1 MPTVLNANNS
11 TLLVDGD
18 AVEGVQSI
26 AFRVVTE
33 RENIRAIGSD
43 ERVAVSFGLRTVQ
56 GEVVVRSISAS
67 LDTKLATRAGFNMVA
82 SLKNGPGAKEAQR
95 SYAFDDC
102 YVEDKS
108 LGISAGGTAE
118 TTYVFTATR
127 VREE

>member
-18 AVEGVQSI
+18 NVEGVQSI

-33 RENIRAIGSD
+33 RENIRAIGSE

-56 GEVVVRSISAS
+56 GEIVVRSLAAG
-67 LDTKLATRAGFNMVA
+67 LDGKLATRGSFNMVA
-82 SLKNGPGAKEAQR
+82 SMKSGPGADAAQR

-102 YVEDKS
+102 YVESKS

-118 TTYVFTATR
+118 TTYFFTATR

>member
-18 AVEGVQSI
+18 NVEGVQSI

-33 RENIRAIGSD
+33 RENIRAIGSE

-56 GEVVVRSISAS
+56 GEIVVRSVAAG
-67 LDTKLATRAGFNMVA
+67 LDGKLATRASFNMVA
-82 SLKNGPGAKEAQR
+82 SLKNGPGADAVQR

-102 YVEDKS
+102 YVESKS
-108 LGISAGGTAE
+108 LGVIAGGVAE
-118 TTYVFTATR
+118 TTYFFTATR

>member
-18 AVEGVQSI
+18 NIEGVQSI

-33 RENIRAIGSD
+33 RENIRAIGTD

-56 GEVVVRSISAS
+56 GEIIVRSISAT
-67 LDTKLATRAGFNMVA
+67 LDTKLLGREGFNMVA
-82 SLKNGPGAKEAQR
+82 SLKSGPGTDATQR
-95 SYAFDDC
+95 SYSFDDC
-102 YVEDKS
+102 YVESKS
-108 LGISAGGTAE
+108 LGLSSGGVAE

>member
-1 MPTVLNANNS
+1 MPTVLTANNS

-18 AVEGVQSI
+18 NVEGVQSI

-56 GEVVVRSISAS
+56 GEVVVRSIAAG
-67 LDTKLATRAGFNMVA
+67 LDAKLASRAGFNMVA
-82 SLKNGPGAKEAQR
+82 SLKNGPGAEAAQR

-102 YVEDKS
+102 YVETKS

-118 TTYVFTATR
+118 TTYFFTATR

>member
-11 TLLVDGD
+11 ALLVDGD
-18 AVEGVQSI
+18 NVEGVQSI

-56 GEVVVRSISAS
+56 GEIVIRSMSAV
-67 LDTKLATRAGFNMVA
+67 LDGKLATRSSFNMVA
-82 SLKNGPGAKEAQR
+82 SLKSGPGAETAQR

-102 YVEDKS
+102 YVETKS

-118 TTYVFTATR
+118 TTYVFTSTR

>member
-18 AVEGVQSI
+18 AVEGIQSI

-56 GEVVVRSISAS
+56 GEVVVRSVAAG
-67 LDTKLATRAGFNMVA
+67 LDTKLATRASFSMVA
-82 SLKNGPGAKEAQR
+82 SLKNGPGADAAQR

-102 YVEDKS
+102 YVEGKA
-108 LGISAGGTAE
+108 LGVSAGGVAE
-118 TTYVFTATR
+118 TTYSFTATR

>member
-18 AVEGVQSI
+18 NVEGVQSI

-56 GEVVVRSISAS
+56 GEIVVRSVAAG
-67 LDTKLATRAGFNMVA
+67 LDTKLATRASFNMVA
-82 SLKNGPGAKEAQR
+82 SLKSGPGADATQR

-102 YVEDKS
+102 YVESKS
-108 LGISAGGTAE
+108 LGVSAGGVAE
-118 TTYVFTATR
+118 TTYSFTATR